1 MFEYYGS
8 GLTSPGIPVIQFIWL
23 SIVALIGLAMIVDKN
38 VMLFVM
44 LIPALIKLQ
53 VMKFWFLIRF
63 MPMFWLT
70 RWTMERRMKK
80 MAAEL
85 LKDLEADG
93 VIVPQEDEEVD

>member
-1 MFEYYGS
+1 MFDYYGPVEA
-8 GLTSPGIPVIQFIWL
+8 TQGIPLIQFIWL
-23 SIVALIGLAMIVDKN
+23 AIVAFLGLAMIMDKN

-44 LIPALIKLQ
+44 VIPALIKLQ

>member
-1 MFEYYGS
+1 MFDYYGPVEA
-8 GLTSPGIPVIQFIWL
+8 TQGIPLIQFIWL
-23 SIVALIGLAMIVDKN
+23 VIVAFLGLAMIMDKN

-63 MPMFWLT
+63 MPLFWLT

-80 MAAEL
+80 MASEL

>member
-1 MFEYYGS
+1 MFDYYGPVEA
-8 GLTSPGIPVIQFIWL
+8 TQGIPLVQFIWL
-23 SIVALIGLAMIVDKN
+23 AIVAFFGLAMIVDKN

-53 VMKFWFLIRF
+53 VMKFWFLIRLI
-63 MPMFWLT
+63 PVFWLT
-70 RWTMERRMKK
+70 RWTMERKMMKK
-80 MAAEL
+80 AAEL